1 MGSVLRNLACHFP
14 PLPAFPGAH
23 TALPAPAQ
31 TKKRRCETQASVCC
45 YAGAK
50 HCSEMK
56 WTPNADTDLSANR
69 RRGVRI
75 RIRRCT
81 NPEPETSMCC
91 EQASPQSS
99 MASLVPDNAEGA
111 VSQAFDGV
119 GFESG
124 RSGGG
129 PMTFPNAMMQRS
141 YPQPEVFP
149 PHQLPSRRSARVGF
163 GKSQT
168 LQPQSLRILHSSPL
182 SCPALSHTSLLPSLP
197 RNDSAR
203 ARFPCIRNRNPMNHL
218 TQNTSTVYPKTPW
231 PRSP

>member
-1 MGSVLRNLACHFP
+1 M
-14 PLPAFPGAH
+14 PLPATSRHLPPP
-23 TALPAPAQ
+23 PAPAQ
-31 TKKRRCETQASVCC
+31 TKKRRCETQANVCC

-149 PHQLPSRRSARVGF
+149 PHQLPRAVPPVWGMENPKPYKPNLCSS
-163 GKSQT
+163 S
-168 LQPQSLRILHSSPL
+168 ILAP
-182 SCPALSHTSLLPSLP
+182 CPALPSL
-197 RNDSAR
+197 
-203 ARFPCIRNRNPMNHL
+203 I
-218 TQNTSTVYPKTPW
+218 
-231 PRSP
+231 PRSCPPSHATIPPVRVSLASETATR